1 MHLTY
6 GLTTADIMKALQAAH
21 IASDE
26 YFTMRHTEAWDTT
39 FIIPQEDI
47 NADMQLFQDLN
58 YDFTAMCRQKQS
70 KLASNRISPAR
81 IQSIFGING
90 KRIPE
95 VDERDI
101 AILLDFAANGITPP
115 VAPSFQP
122 QTINVPPLRDRYLTL
137 QHPINRLLYKQY
149 TDGTMIMLMLQL
161 AQQIPGIHFSPQHHA
176 DSKGKPEGRVIG
188 DLTGQHDE
196 QYTPLNGSAHDK
208 DDLRETIRQQWGDI
222 KHPTIDELVKM
233 ALTSANIY
241 GCDNIILWKKDLKV
255 AFNLLNY
262 NPEYCKYF
270 AFPLI
275 NNVVVIHLAG
285 LFGWIG
291 MPHAFQV
298 LTRTLQALCC
308 QLMLLVC

>member
-1 MHLTY
+1 
-6 GLTTADIMKALQAAH
+6 MKALQAAH

-47 NADMQLFQDLN
+47 DADMQLFQDLN

-90 KRIPE
+90 KRIPG

-149 TDGTMIMLMLQL
+149 TNGTMIMLMLQL

-208 DDLRETIRQQWGDI
+208 D
-222 KHPTIDELVKM
+222 V
-233 ALTSANIY
+233 
-241 GCDNIILWKKDLKV
+241 
-255 AFNLLNY
+255 
-262 NPEYCKYF
+262 
-270 AFPLI
+270 
-275 NNVVVIHLAG
+275 NNGAISST
-285 LFGWIG
+285 
-291 MPHAFQV
+291 Q
-298 LTRTLQALCC
+298 
-308 QLMLLVC
+308 QLMS